1 MERQEVKKGPQA
13 ITGAVSIV
21 QAQRRAEI
29 LRLRLDGLTLEE
41 IGERMNIAP
50 DTVHGII
57 TRALSA
63 MCKEPAEEL
72 RALELGRCD
81 VLLNEAMQTVRAF
94 HPMVSGGRV
103 VSAPVLDNNGQP
115 VRNEAGDVLTRV
127 LEDKAPKLAAIA
139 TSIRV
144 MERRA
149 KLLGLDAPVRQDV
162 TVTAS
167 SSEDFSH
174 LTVDDMEEIKA
185 RLYGGQRV
193 LTHNQTE
200 SKEVH

>member
-1 MERQEVKKGPQA
+1 VEGQEVKKGPQA

-149 KLLGLDAPVRQDV
+149 KLLGLDAPIRQDV
-162 TVTAS
+162 TVTS
-167 SSEDFSH
+167 KPEQDLSH
-174 LTVDDMEEIKA
+174 LSVQDLEEIKT
-185 RLYGGQRV
+185 RIYGAQRQLAAPSV
-193 LTHNQTE
+193 EEIEQ
-200 SKEVH
+200 